1 MADYRRG
8 GVGGRIR
15 AVHAA
20 AAHRRGACGAD
31 RRAPAG
37 ITDKL
42 ARGEYLARAADCV
55 ACHTAPGGTPYA
67 GGFAFKL
74 PFGTIY
80 GTNITAD
87 KETGIGN
94 WSDDQFVRAV
104 REGIGPQGNLYPAMP
119 YTSYTELSRDDVLAI
134 KDYLFSLPP
143 VKQANPQNDLSFP
156 FNQRWG
162 MKFWNLAFFHEQRF
176 APDLNKD
183 EQWNRGAYLATA
195 WATAASATRRAIWG
209 SASTRAST

>member
-1 MADYRRG
+1 MSNALKGLLWLIIAVVVLAG
-8 GVGGRIR
+8 GYALYTLLRPTG
-15 AVHAA
+15 AEPAA
-20 AAHRRGACGAD
+20 PIAG
-31 RRAPAG
+31 APAG

-55 ACHTAPGGTPYA
+55 ACHTAPGGAPYA

-119 YTSYTELSRDDVLAI
+119 YTSYHLMPRAD
-134 KDYLFSLPP
+134 
-143 VKQANPQNDLSFP
+143 SF
-156 FNQRWG
+156 
-162 MKFWNLAFFHEQRF
+162 
-176 APDLNKD
+176 
-183 EQWNRGAYLATA
+183 T
-195 WATAASATRRAIWG
+195 
-209 SASTRAST
+209 

>member
-1 MADYRRG
+1 MSNALKGLLWLIIAVVVLAG
-8 GVGGRIR
+8 GYALYTLLRPTG
-15 AVHAA
+15 AEPAA
-20 AAHRRGACGAD
+20 PIAG
-31 RRAPAG
+31 APAG

-119 YTSYTELSRDDVLAI
+119 YTSYTGLSRDGDKSLSVQPAAGEAGQPAKRSVIPVQSALGHEILEPGVL
-134 KDYLFSLPP
+134 P
-143 VKQANPQNDLSFP
+143 
-156 FNQRWG
+156 
-162 MKFWNLAFFHEQRF
+162 
-176 APDLNKD
+176 
-183 EQWNRGAYLATA
+183 
-195 WATAASATRRAIWG
+195 
-209 SASTRAST
+209 